1 MNLFLLLFSFAYNFI
16 GTLFSV
22 SVLSKWLKIHDTI
35 VGALSSLSKILSNMV
50 YAFATVAWH
59 MYFGPIAE
67 IIGGTAFIAMRS
79 FASKLVSSE
88 ELGKINS
95 LFGIVESLAPLIYS
109 PVLAA
114 VYTATISYWPGAFF
128 LVGGLMTIPGVL
140 IFM

>member
-1 MNLFLLLFSFAYNFI
+1 
-16 GTLFSV
+16 
-22 SVLSKWLKIHDTI
+22 
-35 VGALSSLSKILSNMV
+35 
-50 YAFATVAWH
+50 

-79 FASKLVSSE
+79 IASKLVSSE

-109 PVLAA
+109 PILAA
-114 VYTATISYWPGAFF
+114 VYSATISIMPGAFF